1 MHETYLQRSGMILI
15 HNVFRLINNHLCR
28 QLVYVYVAI
37 TIAHWDTCYC
47 ADSISSEVGDGF
59 YVRLNAGASC
69 AVGTCYSENYRNQIF
84 SFLHHLLKNN
94 GSQRFTNVLG
104 VLRQL
109 RELFLTVAINGKDT
123 KRRGDNDVFL
133 AFYEEKRS
141 EFGNVIIKS
150 E

>member
-1 MHETYLQRSGMILI
+1 MPVLPVL
-15 HNVFRLINNHLCR
+15 
-28 QLVYVYVAI
+28 
-37 TIAHWDTCYC
+37 
-47 ADSISSEVGDGF
+47 SEPVI
-59 YVRLNAGASC
+59 VRIIGIKSFL
-69 AVGTCYSENYRNQIF
+69 
-84 SFLHHLLKNN
+84 FLHHLLKNI
-94 GSQRFTNVLG
+94 GSQRYTNVLG